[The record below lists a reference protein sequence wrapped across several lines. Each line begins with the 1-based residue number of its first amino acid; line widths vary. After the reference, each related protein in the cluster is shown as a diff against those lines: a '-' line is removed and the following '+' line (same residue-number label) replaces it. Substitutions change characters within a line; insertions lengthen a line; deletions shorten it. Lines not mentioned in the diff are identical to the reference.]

1 MTTDEQLIKNLQ
13 KEIDRLIDRIPAD
26 QLDEAKR
33 NELRNML
40 KGQTSGMIRKGD
52 NSQKKEEPKPKRT
65 TASATLADFMDP
77 SLIKACKVGNR
88 RISLNEGVVKA
99 IEEEITKIHNKK
111 SATWT
116 RPEAWMG
123 GDKPVSTIEDRL
135 KKLKER
141 GIKIDISKGEAL
153 KILKDKGY
161 HVLKEYA
168 KPFVDCC
175 WMDGKDYYR
184 LDATFSLLHG
194 LYYADY
200 EIRGVLF
207 DAIAHIETNLRTNLD
222 FVCSQGSGHHLWY
235 LDDNVVQYWEENLP
249 ERVPYFQML
258 PITQQTIAK
267 LVRRRETER
276 KSRFKTPHGLPYAYE
291 VLRNMHLGE
300 LLNIYRALKNETS
313 QTTIAQQ
320 YGLSVDAFI
329 EMLFV
334 VKDLRNA
341 VAHNECLFLK
351 SYGKIA
357 PGEALFTALD
367 KQNPALRGRTPMFR
381 SGQVREGANEGAGT
395 LADAMLAVQYFLSRI
410 SLGTGRVRTMRESLR
425 TIFAHYTSDRQYPE
439 LKEVFINHYAYTIY
453 MAKTE
458 EDLDYL
464 AQRRGYQRN
473 ELRSLMG
480 FRPARMR
487 KQSK

>member
-1 MTTDEQLIKNLQ
+1 MRLNNNLVDKLFDEINKL
-13 KEIDRLIDRIPAD
+13 
-26 QLDEAKR
+26 
-33 NELRNML
+33 
-40 KGQTSGMIRKGD
+40 
-52 NSQKKEEPKPKRT
+52 
-65 TASATLADFMDP
+65 
-77 SLIKACKVGNR
+77 
-88 RISLNEGVVKA
+88 
-99 IEEEITKIHNKK
+99 EEEED
-111 SATWT
+111 WLV
-116 RPEAWMG
+116 PEAWMG
-123 GDKPVSTIEDRL
+123 EYKPVSTIEDRL

-168 KPFVDCC
+168 KPFVASREG
-175 WMDGKDYYR
+175 GKDHYLR
-184 LDATFSLLHG
+184 GTSFSLLHA

-235 LDDNVVQYWEENLP
+235 LDDDVVQYWEENLP
-249 ERVPYFQML
+249 KRVSYFKML

-276 KSRFKTPHGLPYAYE
+276 QSRFKTPHGLPYAYE

-300 LLNIYRALKNETS
+300 LLNIYRALKIKNFQEE
-313 QTTIAQQ
+313 IAQQ

-329 EMLFV
+329 EMLNSV
-334 VKDLRNA
+334 RMLRNA

-351 SYGKIA
+351 SYGTIA
-357 PGEALFTALD
+357 PGEALFTALSE
-367 KQNPALRGRTPMFR
+367 KNPALRGRTPMFR
-381 SGQVREGANEGAGT
+381 SGQLREGANEGAGT
-395 LADAMLAVQYFLSRI
+395 LADAMLAVQYILSRI
-410 SLGTGRVRTMRESLR
+410 SLGAGRVRTMRESLR
-425 TIFAHYTSDRQYPE
+425 TIFAHYTSDRQCPE
-439 LKEVFINHYAYTIY
+439 LKEVFINHYAYPIY
-453 MAKTE
+453 MARTAK
-458 EDLDYL
+458 DLDYL